1 MPGGHCTASSKGKNR
16 GQDAFALYADAN
28 FLNGILA
35 AADDS
40 QALRYSSFRSIGEK
54 LVCKKMFLARFQG
67 REREK
72 ATIRALPTSS
82 ERKCTGHSSLYR
94 FIPV

>member
-1 MPGGHCTASSKGKNR
+1 M
-16 GQDAFALYADAN
+16 LYADAN

-40 QALRYSSFRSIGEK
+40 RALRYSSFRSIGEK
-54 LVCKKMFLARFQG
+54 LVCKKMFVRSKGEASG
-67 REREK
+67 EK

-82 ERKCTGHSSLYR
+82 ERKCTGHSSIGSFYGETND
-94 FIPV
+94 F